1 MGNGNDILD
10 EIICQT
16 ADDNANLNLDDNDN
30 MNEAASED
38 SGMSSVDNQNLGAE
52 GVGLSAGHSHPGL
65 LVMPTSPVSVTTASM
80 SASDDMIENENEML
94 RDRVSD
100 LEKRVHDQNDEIT
113 CLRATLADCLRRIN
127 GLELNKSHVQVSNLQ
142 QPRMRRDVTDGG
154 MQKTPTRR
162 PMSGTYSSQDFNG
175 SPRTAHEAVNRRA
188 SYASNRDKLG
198 SKTNLYQSTSSL
210 HTDGQSSNSMS
221 PAPSPSQSP
230 HPNARLVSSPINVGK
245 NAGLVD

>member
-1 MGNGNDILD
+1 MGNDISD
-10 EIICQT
+10 GGIICQT

-38 SGMSSVDNQNLGAE
+38 SGMSSVDNQNLGVE
-52 GVGLSAGHSHPGL
+52 GVGISTGHNHPGL

-142 QPRMRRDVTDGG
+142 QPRMRRDVTGDG
-154 MQKTPTRR
+154 MQKTPSRR

-198 SKTNLYQSTSSL
+198 SSKTNLYQSTSSL

-221 PAPSPSQSP
+221 PAPSPSP
-230 HPNARLVSSPINVGK
+230 KVGTPK
-245 NAGLVD
+245 TKKKIDVYFAF